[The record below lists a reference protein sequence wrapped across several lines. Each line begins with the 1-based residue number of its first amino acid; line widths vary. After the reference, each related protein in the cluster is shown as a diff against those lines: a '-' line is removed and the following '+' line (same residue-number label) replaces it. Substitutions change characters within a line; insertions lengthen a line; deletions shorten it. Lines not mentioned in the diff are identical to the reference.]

1 MAQTMPGILK
11 AQTPYQEKIVFESMQ
26 EFSQDVA
33 WRATSA
39 AMWEEIAELIDP
51 PSRNTFFFGD
61 YNTPGVKKTDKQID
75 ATGMMAL
82 QRFCA
87 IMDSL
92 LTPRN
97 MEWHA
102 LEADNAKLNKSRN
115 VKLWFEQATRQLFR
129 YRYAPMANF
138 ASQNFSNYRSIGA
151 YGTGGMFTDRFDGM
165 SGERGIRYKHFHL
178 GELYIGE
185 NHQGLV
191 YRFNRIFRLNAAQA
205 KLKWPDTFPE
215 ILRPAL
221 DNRSQSTYMFLHRV
235 CPREDYDPQRLDEKG
250 KPWASYYISL
260 DGKCLLEEGGYH
272 TFPLAA
278 SRYDQTPGEV
288 YGRGWATYVLPA
300 LKTLNAEKR
309 TFLKQGHRAADPV
322 LLTADDGIVDLSL
335 RPGAINPGGVNTDG
349 KPMVHVLPTGKIQIS
364 KEMMAEEKQLIN
376 DSALVTLFQIMTES
390 PQMTATEVIE
400 RINEKAILLAPTVG
414 RQQSE
419 YLGPLIDRELDL
431 LMQLQLLDPMPQE
444 LIEARGSYKVIYTSP
459 LSRMMQ
465 AGDAAGFWRAVDQAK
480 DAYAISQDQ
489 SLFDPFDF
497 KTAIP
502 GTAAIYGTKESWM
515 SDPRAIKAKEDK
527 REKAIAKQQQINAAP
542 GQAALMGAQAK
553 QAQAG
558 IGPQANPSQQQPG
571 P

>member
-1 MAQTMPGILK
+1 MASEVQ
-11 AQTPYQEKIVFESMQ
+11 PYGNTRKQSEYEERVVADSLQ
-26 EFSQDVA
+26 EFAQDVL
-33 WRATSA
+33 WRSTSA
-39 AMWEEIAELIDP
+39 SMWEEIAELIDP
-51 PSRNTFFFGD
+51 PSRNTFFYGD
-61 YNTPGVKKTDKQID
+61 FNWPGVKKTDRQID

-97 MEWHA
+97 MEWHT
-102 LEADNAKLNKSRN
+102 LEADNDYVQKDRDTKI
-115 VKLWFEQATRQLFR
+115 WFEKATKVLFKQ
-129 YRYAPMANF
+129 RYAPNANF
-138 ASQNFSNYRSIGA
+138 AAQNFCNYRSLGA
-151 YGTGGMFTDRFDGM
+151 YGTGAMFADQFDGL
-165 SGERGIRYKHFHL
+165 SGERGLRYKAFSL
-178 GELYIGE
+178 GETYLGE
-185 NHQGLV
+185 NHQGLI
-191 YRFNRIFRLNAAQA
+191 YRFNRLFRLNAAQA
-205 KLKWPDTFPE
+205 KQRWPDTFPSS
-215 ILRPAL
+215 LQPAL
-221 DNRSQSTYMFLHRV
+221 DSHSQLTYMFLHRV
-235 CPREDYDPQRLDEKG
+235 CPREDFEPGRLDAKG
-250 KPWASYYISL
+250 KRWASYYVSL
-260 DGKCLLEEGGYH
+260 DGKTLLQEGGYN

-288 YGRGWATYVLPA
+288 YGRSWATYVLPA

-322 LLTADDGIVDLSL
+322 LLTADDGIVDFSL

-349 KPMVHVLPTGKIQIS
+349 KLMVHVLPTGEIQIS
-364 KEMMAEEKQLIN
+364 KEMMADEAKLIN
-376 DSALVTLFQIMTES
+376 DAALVTLFQIMTES

-400 RINEKAILLAPTVG
+400 RINEKAILLAPTIG

-431 LMQLQLLDPMPQE
+431 LMQMNLLEPMPPR
-444 LIEARGSYKVIYTSP
+444 LREAQGEYKTVYTSP

-480 DAYAISQDQ
+480 DAFAISQDQ
-489 SLFDPFDF
+489 SLFDAFDF
-497 KTAIP
+497 DTAIP

-515 SDPRAIKAKEDK
+515 ASPRKMKQKKLDRQKAMQRQE
-527 REKAIAKQQQINAAP
+527 QIQAAP
-542 GQAALMGAQAK
+542 GQAGLMSAQAK

-558 IGPQANPSQQQPG
+558 MQPQQPQAPAG